1 MRFRFLGPAALVA
14 ILLACGSTDGG
25 GNGGVGPGPDSTVG
39 EDSLLF
45 LRPAPAAPAFGTRTL
60 SFWAIRGER
69 TEVRLMYQLK
79 PGQVDS
85 TEFVRFR
92 IDDKTLV
99 SDSAGNPLA
108 TGDSVRITMSV
119 SDTLRLIIEF
129 QPSGLVFNPSKPARL
144 WIKFGEADHDINED
158 GLVTAADTTLL
169 LGLKIWKQEQLAL
182 PWSLLTSTVDTVE
195 QEVEADIAGFTR
207 FAVAY

>member
-1 MRFRFLGPAALVA
+1 MRFRFLGLAAPVA
-14 ILLACGSTDGG
+14 ILLACGSSDGG

-39 EDSLLF
+39 EDSLAF

-108 TGDSVRITMSV
+108 NGDSVQITMSV
-119 SDTLRLIIEF
+119 SDTLKLIIEF

-144 WIKFGEADHDINED
+144 WIKFGEADHDLDED
-158 GLVTAADTTLL
+158 GTITAADTTLL
-169 LGLKIWKQEQLAL
+169 LGLKVWKQEQLAL
-182 PWSLLTSTVDTVE
+182 PWSLLASTVDTVE
-195 QEVEADIAGFTR
+195 QEVEADIYGFTR